1 MDSCTL
7 ETLAPK
13 LNCPGGLTFCH
24 EKSIFGILGP
34 TVQGSKILPW
44 KKYTWTPDKLGSW
57 AQLSGSPNM
66 CLDKWTVV
74 PPETLAPGPKCPGA
88 QLSALKKGTVVPP
101 RNFSSGAQLSGGAQ
115 ISVLEKKRGQFYPGH
130 FSSKYVPWKMDSC
143 SLRQIG
149 LRGQLYPGNFSSGAQ
164 LSRGPTFCLEKTD
177 SCTLETFAPGPNCP
191 GAKLSALKK
200 RTVVPRKL

>member
-1 MDSCTL
+1 MLFKIDFNKKQIVIDCYISGWSGFWADCDHPTFNTLVPDIQIGVNILKIGKATGVKTFCPEKMDSCTL

-74 PPETLAPGPKCPGA
+74 PPKTLTPGPKFPGA
-88 QLSALKKGTVVPP
+88 QLSALKKGTVVP
-101 RNFSSGAQLSGGAQ
+101 RKLW
-115 ISVLEKKRGQFYPGH
+115 L
-130 FSSKYVPWKMDSC
+130 
-143 SLRQIG
+143 
-149 LRGQLYPGNFSSGAQ
+149 
-164 LSRGPTFCLEKTD
+164 RGPTVRTPE
-177 SCTLETFAPGPNCP
+177 AQ
-191 GAKLSALKK
+191 LSALK
-200 RTVVPRKL
+200 